1 FFQHEGKVIETREVE
16 AHAIQLKALELAMK
30 ARGMLSDKSTREI
43 DQIDAIIEI
52 ELEKLAASRK
62 EEAT

>member
-1 FFQHEGKVIETREVE
+1 
-16 AHAIQLKALELAMK
+16 MK